1 VNKVFKKQIAFL
13 LVLVCGVGFYNY
25 KATQPRQQ
33 PDESIQRAQQREAE
47 FMQRRAEYIAKHGE
61 PNAVAQKMDETF
73 AHKNGTQLIE
83 PPSTILKD

>member
-1 VNKVFKKQIAFL
+1 MNKVVKKQIAFL

-61 PNAVAQKMDETF
+61 PSPAEQQMRLIMKL
-73 AHKNGTQLIE
+73 HK
-83 PPSTILKD
+83 D